1 MRERPDGRE
10 LLAAARRVLREKLL
24 PQLDPS
30 LRHDLLMVINA
41 VSIAERGLALGPAP
55 LDEERRRL
63 AALLGE
69 ETGDLVAASRRLAES
84 IRAGDVDPG
93 RPARAAV
100 LAHLRATGRDRLAES
115 NPRRLG
121 RSGEAPAS

>member
-24 PQLDPS
+24 PQIDPS
-30 LRHDLLMVINA
+30 LRHDLLMVVNA
-41 VSIAERGLALGPAP
+41 ISIAERGLALGTAP

-63 AALLGE
+63 AAILGE
-69 ETGDLVAASRRLAES
+69 DGGDLVAANRRLAALV
-84 IRAGDVDPG
+84 RAGEADPG

-100 LAHLRATGRDRLAES
+100 LEHLRAVGRDRLAES
-115 NPRRLG
+115 NPRVLA
-121 RSGEAPAS
+121 RSDEATTS